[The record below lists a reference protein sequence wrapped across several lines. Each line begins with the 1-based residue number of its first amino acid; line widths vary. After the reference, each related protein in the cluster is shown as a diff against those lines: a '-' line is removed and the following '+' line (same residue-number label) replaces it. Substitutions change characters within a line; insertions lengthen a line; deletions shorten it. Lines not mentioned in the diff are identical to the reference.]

1 MKTRIIIDVETDFKP
16 FIMKQD
22 DGEKEDYVK
31 EVEDTFHNKIFEII
45 ENFII
50 DEDNETQ
57 NQIIESINQEYF
69 INNEK
74 NEEIKEYSNL
84 GKVHIV
90 ITQEEIKWRNHY

>member
-90 ITQEEIKWRNHY
+90 ITQEEIK